1 MSLPVPPLLVITGR
15 GLATRNLED
24 IAAAAF
30 AGGCRWLSL
39 RENDLSPP
47 ERLALL
53 RRLVALGRT
62 CGASVTVHADVDA
75 AIAAGAAGV
84 HLPAG
89 GDAAAARQ
97 LLGPGALIG
106 ISAHSENEVSRA
118 AGAGADYVTI
128 SPIFVSHSKLG
139 YGPVLGLAE
148 LGRITRRATLPLIAL
163 GGIGPAQVAACL
175 QAGAAGVAVLG
186 GVMAAAD
193 PALATS
199 ALVAGLPLAAVSCPG
214 RAGRP

>member
-62 CGASVTVHADVDA
+62 CGAS
-75 AIAAGAAGV
+75 
-84 HLPAG
+84 

-193 PALATS
+193 PALVTS